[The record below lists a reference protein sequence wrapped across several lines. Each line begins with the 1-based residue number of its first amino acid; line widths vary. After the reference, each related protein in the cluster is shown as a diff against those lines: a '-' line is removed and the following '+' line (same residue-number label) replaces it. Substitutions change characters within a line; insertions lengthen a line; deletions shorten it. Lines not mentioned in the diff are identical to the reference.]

1 METGLKSVEGFMPS
15 KEAIMHYLDKRKET
29 HYSKIDIALNH
40 LFGQRGDNYLN
51 ESDVILKCAVLNAY
65 YGTRIMNIYAVA
77 EYYFK
82 IIQENHLA
90 EQISKGSLD
99 VVEKLRKVTLGN
111 DGKEMDFYS
120 FATKFC
126 SFSNPDAYPIYD
138 KFVDMML
145 WELQNRDHFSSFN
158 RKELR
163 YYPTFVRVI
172 NDLKRFYKLDQATYR
187 QIDNMLW
194 LAGKETFKYLEDIK

>member
-1 METGLKSVEGFMPS
+1 METSLKGFSPC
-15 KEAIMHYLDKRKET
+15 KEAILHYLEKRKDT
-29 HYSKIDIALNH
+29 SYSKVDIALNH
-40 LFGQRGDNYLN
+40 LFSQHDENYLN
-51 ESDVILKCAVLNAY
+51 ESDVFLKCAVLNAY
-65 YGTRIMNIYAVA
+65 YGTRIINIYAVA
-77 EYYFK
+77 EYYSK

-90 EQISKGSLD
+90 EQLSKGSLD
-99 VVEKLRKVTLGN
+99 VVEKLRKVTMGN
-111 DGKEMDFYS
+111 EGKEMDFYS

-194 LAGKETFKYLEDIK
+194 LAGNETFKYLEDIK